1 LHDHLFDE
9 LEVSLD
15 TKLDMNVKE
24 TLKRVISDFE
34 HTTQNR
40 MLEEKEQIINQLKQN
55 LVELTEKRF
64 RTSLSKESSPT
75 SFNLNNSNIEF
86 MLNEKDQRI
95 KLLLDQVND
104 SQNEINKLKRI
115 IKEQDDVILSHNN
128 NLYVS
133 KVSSCLFS
141 IVSFTALWHIN
152 GLSKFALCP

>member
-1 LHDHLFDE
+1 MKSITHSNTLNDNLFDE
-9 LEVSLD
+9 LEVSLN
-15 TKLDMNVKE
+15 TKLDVNVKE
-24 TLKRVISDFE
+24 ALKRVISDYE

-64 RTSLSKESSPT
+64 RTSLSKESSPA

-95 KLLLDQVND
+95 KLLLDEVND

-133 KVSSCLFS
+133 
-141 IVSFTALWHIN
+141 
-152 GLSKFALCP
+152 